1 LLSSFPSIGEVNG
14 AWLWPN
20 VRFAMNLTR
29 SLWLSA
35 VYGVAVPNHDGK
47 AGMASITLS
56 AGQSE
61 LDTRAFFAFA
71 TEQLPSYARPLFLRI
86 RTQEN
91 DKTATLK
98 YKKYSYSVQ
107 GFDPSNAELAGDR
120 LYFCDAEAKDYIPL
134 TQQVYQHIVSN
145 HYRL

>member
-1 LLSSFPSIGEVNG
+1 
-14 AWLWPN
+14 
-20 VRFAMNLTR
+20 M
-29 SLWLSA
+29 
-35 VYGVAVPNHDGK
+35 PNHDGK
-47 AGMASITLS
+47 AGMASITLA

-71 TEQLPSYARPLFLRI
+71 TEQLPTYARPLFLRI

-91 DKTATLK
+91 EKTATLK

-107 GFDPSNAELAGDR
+107 GFDPSNPELGSDR
-120 LYFCDAEAKDYIPL
+120 LYFCDAVANDYIPL
-134 TQQVYQHIVSN
+134 THQVYQQIVSN